1 MNAWRVPY
9 RLRSRC
15 AELELANDEL
25 TKQMS
30 KLDEDRADVASFLNR
45 ILQEKEALIEELQDR
60 IQGLIEV
67 RQVTNSNTSSV
78 RSCVR
83 R

>member
-1 MNAWRVPY
+1 
-9 RLRSRC
+9 
-15 AELELANDEL
+15 
-25 TKQMS
+25 MS